1 MQIKN
6 SNYFRWDM
14 LQNNDRI
21 LEKFKVQ
28 IKAKILWRLFISIFE
43 KLYEN
48 NINGGLKS
56 LTSNFKVKIQGT
68 AQKYLSAPKKVL
80 LFLGCV
86 VSTKN
91 CWQISNFDWIFIS
104 PPVATIH
111 FRMVCV
117 ETKVFLRFLCG
128 RSS

>member
-1 MQIKN
+1 
-6 SNYFRWDM
+6 M

-91 CWQISNFDWIFIS
+91 C
-104 PPVATIH
+104 
-111 FRMVCV
+111 
-117 ETKVFLRFLCG
+117 
-128 RSS
+128 